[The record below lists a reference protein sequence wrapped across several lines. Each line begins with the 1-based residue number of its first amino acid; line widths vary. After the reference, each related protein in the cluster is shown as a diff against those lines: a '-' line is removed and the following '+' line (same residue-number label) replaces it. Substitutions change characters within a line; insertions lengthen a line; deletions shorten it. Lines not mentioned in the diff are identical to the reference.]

1 MRWCRARMPRPRSRS
16 RRCSRSCPIDSTSS
30 WRSSGTSRRPR
41 SPRSTGCCAT
51 STSRQWGREA
61 GSGENR
67 TGEGRR
73 ERYVTLVVTALAAAL
88 LAGGDTLSGRVADRD
103 GRPVAGAMVVVS
115 ELHRVALTRSDGAFL
130 FAAVPAG
137 RYTVTARA
145 RGGGLRPHVADPVTG
160 AHAAVARAGH
170 RHGDPRPAR
179 HWVLAA
185 AHRRAV

>member
-1 MRWCRARMPRPRSRS
+1 MPRPRSRS

-103 GRPVAGAMVVVS
+103 GRPVAGAVVVVA
-115 ELHRVALTRSDGAFL
+115 ELHRVALTRADGGFR
-130 FAAVPAG
+130 FAELPADRKSTRLNSSHLGISYAVFCLKTKDQA
-137 RYTVTARA
+137 
-145 RGGGLRPHVADPVTG
+145 
-160 AHAAVARAGH
+160 
-170 RHGDPRPAR
+170 
-179 HWVLAA
+179 
-185 AHRRAV
+185 

>member
-1 MRWCRARMPRPRSRS
+1 ISCCRSMRWCRARMPRPRSRS

-73 ERYVTLVVTALAAAL
+73 ERYVTLVVIALAAAL
-88 LAGGDTLSGRVADRD
+88 LAGGDALSEGELRREQSVSLAHTLADLP
-103 GRPVAGAMVVVS
+103 GIN
-115 ELHRVALTRSDGAFL
+115 ALTTGQQIGKPIIRGLTGPRVLVLEDGSRLEDYSWSDEDG
-130 FAAVPAG
+130 PSID
-137 RYTVTARA
+137 ARLA
-145 RGGGLRPHVADPVTG
+145 QRVEVIRG
-160 AHAAVARAGH
+160 
-170 RHGDPRPAR
+170 
-179 HWVLAA
+179 
-185 AHRRAV
+185 